1 MDFTKRAANSTLIL
15 EKLKKKKINC
25 SNIDENSLNYIHQ
38 KLRANNKKRRT
49 YNTYFQPKVI
59 IKIERKAGAFHYF
72 SLIEEHT
79 SITFTL
85 KKTRVAVPSHS
96 KTIFA
101 VVKRLLFK
109 AKM

>member
-1 MDFTKRAANSTLIL
+1 MDFIKRAANSTLIL
-15 EKLKKKKINC
+15 EKLKKKINC

-38 KLRANNKKRRT
+38 KLRAKNKKRRT

-59 IKIERKAGAFHYF
+59 IKIERKAGTFHYF